1 VQAYLFPQWSN
12 LSTEISHRRSF
23 ESPAVHQMCLVTTY
37 NKFESAVKH
46 HKSRQPNYNKFT
58 NGKCSSKF
66 LVRSMTCCSI
76 FWFPMLCYLVAFVL

>member
-46 HKSRQPNYNKFT
+46 HKSRQPNHNKFT
-58 NGKCSSKF
+58 NGTTEKIISVILHLLKE
-66 LVRSMTCCSI
+66 
-76 FWFPMLCYLVAFVL
+76 

>member
-46 HKSRQPNYNKFT
+46 HKSRQPNYNKST
-58 NGKCSSKF
+58 NGK
-66 LVRSMTCCSI
+66 
-76 FWFPMLCYLVAFVL
+76 WYYLTTEKIISVILHLLKE